1 MGPWPVAGKRTSEI
15 ANHKSGIRTVNCS
28 TFDPSTPAP
37 RSLHIFLILHPPPDT
52 CIIDRFGAPRSSR
65 FSSSFGR
72 GWQAPERARR
82 PAKRMTQDSGPRTR
96 IIIVCI
102 VSGVWGVPRA
112 RARTRFARPWRSCD
126 WLHTLCDVGCGAS
139 RDAHHIGGRLIG
151 YREERSAR
159 GALGL
164 LLVRIRIK
172 ELPFHLLLIGLHVG
186 NAAVLED

>member
-1 MGPWPVAGKRTSEI
+1 MGPWL
-15 ANHKSGIRTVNCS
+15 ANVHRKSQPTNRESGTRNHNSS
-28 TFDPSTPAP
+28 TARPSTPQPPAP

-52 CIIDRFGAPRSSR
+52 YIIDRFGAPRSSR

-126 WLHTLCDVGCGAS
+126 W
-139 RDAHHIGGRLIG
+139 RAHGGG
-151 YREERSAR
+151 GSGFSTGPTR
-159 GALGL
+159 GSSGPPSPR
-164 LLVRIRIK
+164 V
-172 ELPFHLLLIGLHVG
+172 E
-186 NAAVLED
+186 